1 MLLSIKSI
9 LWMYSTLVI
18 TYMLPKVKAEKK
30 TLVKGSLS
38 GTSVLPCF
46 FSTTPTIASS
56 YAAEYLRIKWS
67 KVELDK
73 SGKDAKETTVLVA
86 QNGNIK
92 IGQSYKDR
100 VSVPTHSEETGD
112 ASLTFSKLRA
122 SDAGVYRCDVMYGVE
137 DTQGIVSLAV
147 EGVVFHYRAA
157 TSRYTLNFTQAQQT
171 CLENGAVIAS
181 PEQLKAAYEDGFE
194 QCDAGWLSDQ
204 TVRYPIRHP
213 RIGCFGDK
221 MGKKGVRTYGRRFPN
236 ETYDVYCYVEHME
249 DEVVHVSVPEKLT
262 FEEAKEL
269 CQKRD
274 GVLASVGN
282 MYVAWRNGFDQ
293 CDYGWLADGSVR
305 YPASVARPQCGGGLL
320 GVRTLYRYENQTGF
334 PYPDSK
340 FDAYCYERKKVITEP
355 TTVKLITSLKTDSVK
370 SSSAKVTLKPPVF
383 ETSITEVAVTK
394 TEAPALEETTLETA
408 EDTKMTTDVA
418 EEKREMEVLMENI
431 KLTTLLPQTVTDGEI
446 STYETLGRTEY
457 DVSPRLTESTSA
469 ALELEHTYSEAELP
483 EEQGRSESIED
494 AFLTSIIFQDSTA
507 VAKSS
512 TGLWEDTETGDTH
525 KHDADNQTEQIE
537 VGPMMTATDS
547 LLPPS
552 RREFPRTGTSVSL
565 TKENMYL
572 GAHSTKE
579 PTKKSMEAKSDKK
592 LTTVVI
598 PKSLFTDQYDLTTEG
613 EGRESMYT
621 VMPDRISGVATGSV
635 PESDVP
641 AASES
646 PVEEHAVTTGQ
657 YSTADESSPFIKFS
671 SAAVFDNEASAEGS
685 REDLRDVQ
693 PTMSSGIPVSFSVS
707 AVNQTGSEAIVL
719 SGSTVS
725 LQNFGE
731 HTTSA
736 SHSSQ
741 QTEGSAI
748 LEEQEKAKEPE
759 TRTMDVKISH
769 ATTVIPTYVTAESE
783 GRSASEK
790 FTHSPPASG
799 MWLPTDK
806 DQGYM
811 TEESS
816 HTKRIH
822 ELDTEDGIS
831 GMEPTSSPGQITEY
845 TKHPGAPISA
855 VTDET
860 ETSMEPAETKSDE
873 EAVSADFDQNKDTTG
888 VSHTSSSL
896 DLEMITVSKI
906 SVNKSSATIKSFSS
920 SSVTVLPTGMHAVME
935 VTEHEGDETSGYV
948 LKTSI
953 PTPEVEQREATETL
967 VATVAMPAEEVSTE
981 MEVSI
986 PTEMEISIP
995 TEMEVSKHTVT
1006 EESQTS
1012 IETSTEESVAT
1023 LQDRK
1028 GTPSAGFGGTK
1039 GSIIFTDVRKV
1050 DTTVPQKEHD
1060 ASLVPVTVESEVT
1073 RDMPVTD
1080 QTPLDGIFHTETTA
1094 KDSEV
1099 FPEEFSL
1106 KDRDKDIA
1114 TESTLSVT
1122 SVQIQEQKTAPG
1134 SQSSQ
1139 MAFQEKQDE
1148 TGSAYDETYPATK
1161 VSVPAVELTDYG
1173 RILGRDETSTRTL
1186 RLTVTPKAETA
1197 TDEEENV
1204 TEVMPITAGTQAKTY
1219 DSRGTPTREEDSDV
1233 VSWESVL
1240 PPLTMPTG
1248 RSTVESITRL
1258 TLGAS
1263 PGQTLEGSG
1272 VSEEPE
1278 EIKTAIFSANA
1289 TDKATILSG
1298 VTTPSISAV
1307 DKIQTTSA
1315 SKPFVTQ
1322 KSPRIIP
1329 EEEEEVTSNDII
1341 IIDESIS
1348 PSKATADDDLTGK
1361 MLEPEIDKEYFTAS
1375 TATAVA
1381 RPTTPPKVKEAT
1393 EALQPQEVSPSTS
1406 HPDSGNDIRLYV
1418 IQITGND
1425 TDHPVNEFLD
1435 LFNRHMLPHAIDEPH
1450 IDAESTQT
1458 EPCTSDSVQDSSEY
1472 IILDPFFPDFIEF
1485 EEEDDCENTTDV
1497 TTPPALQFI
1506 NGKQQVT
1513 SATKSTKAE
1522 EARSD
1527 QIESVAH
1534 SKNVT
1539 FSQINETNTFI
1550 IPETEASGTMQPS
1563 KAGEVIGVFEVTQ
1576 PTADVAMLE
1585 PVYSGESEVAT
1596 TDKSI
1601 AITSSYEQSLQKNK
1615 GTITWHGTEENSTKD
1630 TNHLLLITNESSGD
1644 GSTESDL
1651 SSSVFSEIVT
1661 MSRKEDDEKNSGV
1674 TSAPDAFT
1682 VESSA
1687 VTASLDAVFNTAT
1700 VGISVKDLIPE
1711 EATPAPGDHYKSTV
1725 KLNANSPLENLLET
1739 SNHTAKPEMSAASF
1753 IVLEG
1758 SGDVEEDIT
1767 VTSATTTETA
1777 VTETLSMQDG
1787 SLGSGTVLPT
1797 EISVT
1802 ISGITSALPSGISTL
1817 YSAFDQSSEVTVA
1830 TNSVSEFIMQKVV
1843 TSSFVT
1849 EKSVEVEKEIQTT
1862 VYSSQENSATAAEG
1876 NSDLNE
1882 FGSTTNEVRTVSQE
1896 PTLLRKTVPVT
1907 GTVSSEM
1914 KKVTTIPF
1922 LREKKLFIN
1931 EGSAEEPVDIF
1942 SGGPTRKVVSTDS
1955 PFIDSGSGDIDVII
1969 ESATLTSV
1977 PLRPVTETQT
1987 EKHEGKVYSID
1998 DASLMNAT
2006 TEYEEHARTDESA
2019 ISVSSTGSDGLA
2031 KESGV
2036 ATQTSQDV
2044 FSTGKPGEQNQETE
2058 PTHIVPSEVKSSPDS
2073 RKEIIFHVAPGV
2085 KTEDLETSE
2094 VTSSPESVV
2103 SNSPHDIMVT
2113 HGTGS
2118 IKAVAESAES
2128 KNAKV
2133 SSSTVSVGKILL
2145 IEHGSGEE
2153 FKGDSSTTKLMSNGP
2168 TEEILGSHFSF
2179 IDQGSG
2185 EADTFIESFAK
2196 PAVSPTGRPES
2207 QEKYDKKVVSTP
2219 SKDHAFTTEPDE
2231 LVTST
2236 EHEITTLET
2245 VTDIGMEG
2253 KTIDE
2258 LTVRAFST
2266 KISLVNDTHSGEDRP
2281 REISTKAIESSEETT
2296 TDSFFK
2302 STQAN
2307 HEHLGFL
2314 NIPTVSP
2321 YSEEKELETESV
2333 KKILLSFNDDRVTEP
2348 VNIERTYISS
2358 PVTDIEQEEEL
2369 VQNIF
2374 PTKDIPRS
2382 LLTPKEEKLT
2392 NNELIGDPLF
2402 SGQGSGDDLA
2412 VIPSVVTLS
2421 VKEIMSTSS
2430 PQTSHPASM
2439 RPNLSTDKTQDFE
2452 RESTESN
2459 AEVNE
2464 EVTSAVTE
2472 LLSETD
2478 PFPSSVITPALAEES
2493 SRSFISKEIKE
2504 MTHYFLV
2511 TEEPHNKETNYRR
2524 GENETD
2530 RTTATSKVVSQEE
2543 TSHLLIK
2550 DGVTP
2555 VSVILSG
2562 TPNPETEESLVASTT
2577 KMPGR
2582 ILTES
2587 SGEGSGWVGVL
2598 DSSSPDMFTHL
2609 SVPPVSKVELNA
2621 SSSVPGEVYS
2631 EVMTTEAPIDG
2642 SQTVVTE
2649 LASLFTEEKEI
2660 MAHPSA
2666 VQPKTATSEELTSD
2680 TGIYEKIIPMIDD
2693 KRSVILNVSVYG
2705 DITLIEER
2713 LQIPSEETTII
2724 DMDHSKSMPED
2735 IISVQTMPNSV
2746 IQSTYGG
2753 DDSMTAEGEKYD
2765 STPKFSITKEKTL
2778 GSGDSLSLTT
2788 SSQPSSESVTAEH
2801 RPKSDDKDLPS
2812 GNAMTFATETLITTK
2827 LSELGIFLP
2836 TVPSLASPRV
2846 PHESKHVVT
2855 STTEDTYEL
2864 NTSANN
2870 RVIAD
2875 QSETFSVSG
2884 FSGMGQDE
2892 LDDKQSVLPSLTPVL
2907 TTETEE
2913 TLTTDMLDVS
2923 IVTTQHT
2930 SQLTTVSSSKN
2941 EENHPT
2947 VYTNTKSASA
2957 EYEETDSVS
2966 FYSVP
2971 QTPKSSV
2978 TVQLVNGVSEY
2989 PEVVVPSTSSSKDLD
3004 QSNHSSEG
3012 TFKEVSSDIA
3022 ATYKPPTTEL
3032 LDRTES
3038 SLLEFSLKPISE
3050 STTTESTPHFNRLV
3064 TDRIEETE
3072 TSVTDLAV
3080 EEEATVSGDSPS
3092 IHVLPTDFLNFGERV
3107 STDAPKV
3114 STMEV
3119 EASSGRV
3126 NNPHQEDDR
3135 STTRE
3140 IPWLFSTPVSDSP
3153 NSIESEVLKPDQEAV
3168 TMLASSSQP
3177 LDRSTETQST
3187 LFGQEEITTISS
3199 NIATNSTDPGNSPYQ
3214 NEPSTISS
3222 EEPNTIELVT
3232 SSFSL
3237 PEVTNGSD
3245 FLIGT
3250 SVGSVEGTAVQI
3262 PGQDPC
3268 KSNPCLNGGTCYPRG
3283 SFYICTCLP
3292 GFNGEQCELD
3302 IDECQS
3308 NPCRNGATCIDGLN
3322 TFTCLCLPSYIGAL
3336 CEQDTETC
3344 DYGWHKFQG
3353 QCYKYFAHRRTW
3365 DTAERECRLQGAHL
3379 TSILSHEE
3387 QIFVNRIGHDYQ
3399 WIGLNDKMFER
3410 DFRWTDGSPLQYEN
3424 WRPNQPDSFFSAGED
3439 CVVIIWHENGQWN
3452 DVPCNYHLTYTCKKG
3467 TVACGQPPV
3476 VENAKTFG
3484 KMKPRYEIN
3493 SLIRYHCKDGF
3504 IQRHIPTIRCQ
3515 GNGRWDMPKITCMN
3529 PSTYQRTY
3537 SKKYYYKHSSSGK
3550 GTSLNSSKHYHRW
3563 IRTWQDSRR

>member
-1 MLLSIKSI
+1 
-9 LWMYSTLVI
+9 
-18 TYMLPKVKAEKK
+18 KAEKK
-30 TLVKGSLS
+30 ALVKGSLS

-100 VSVPTHSEETGD
+100 VSVPTNSEETGD

-137 DTQGIVSLAV
+137 DTQAIVSLAV

-171 CLENGAVIAS
+171 CLDNGAVIAS

-249 DEVVHVSVPEKLT
+249 GEVVHVSVPEKLT
-262 FEEAKEL
+262 FEEAEEL
-269 CQKRD
+269 CRKRD

-282 MYVAWRNGFDQ
+282 LYVAWRNGFDQ

-340 FDAYCYERKKVITEP
+340 FDAYCYERKKIISEP

-383 ETSITEVAVTK
+383 ETSTTEVAFTK
-394 TEAPALEETTLETA
+394 TEVPALEETTLATE
-408 EDTKMTTDVA
+408 EDTEMTTDVA

-431 KLTTLLPQTVTDGEI
+431 KLTTLLPQTVTDGEM
-446 STYETLGRTEY
+446 STYDTLGRTEY

-494 AFLTSIIFQDSTA
+494 AFLTSIIFQDRTA

-512 TGLWEDTETGDTH
+512 TGSWEDIETGDTQ

-537 VGPMMTATDS
+537 VGPMMTATHS
-547 LLPPS
+547 LLSTS
-552 RREFPRTGTSVSL
+552 RREFPKTGTSVSL
-565 TKENMYL
+565 TKENMYD

-598 PKSLFTDQYDLTTEG
+598 PKALFTDQYDVTTEG
-613 EGRESMYT
+613 EGRESVYT
-621 VMPDRISGVATGSV
+621 VMPDRVSGMATGSV

-641 AASES
+641 AASETLVDDHVV
-646 PVEEHAVTTGQ
+646 PTGQ
-657 YSTADESSPFIKFS
+657 FSTADESTPFVKFS
-671 SAAVFDNEASAEGS
+671 SAMVFDNEASAEGS

-693 PTMSSGIPVSFSVS
+693 PTVSSGIHVSFSVS
-707 AVNQTGSEAIVL
+707 TVNQTRSEAITL

-725 LQNFGE
+725 PQNFGE
-731 HTTSA
+731 GSTSA
-736 SHSSQ
+736 IQSSQ

-748 LEEQEKAKEPE
+748 LEEQEKTKEPE
-759 TRTMDVKISH
+759 TRTMDVEIPH
-769 ATTVIPTYVTAESE
+769 ATTVIPTCVTAGSE
-783 GRSASEK
+783 GCSVSK
-790 FTHSPPASG
+790 TFTQAPPASG
-799 MWLPTDK
+799 MWLPTEK

-816 HTKRIH
+816 HIKRIH
-822 ELDTEDGIS
+822 DLDTEDGIS
-831 GMEPTSSPGQITEY
+831 GMEPTSSPGQMTEY
-845 TKHPGAPISA
+845 TKHPGALMSA

-860 ETSMEPAETKSDE
+860 ETNTELAETKSDE
-873 EAVSADFDQNKDTTG
+873 EAVSADFDQSKDTTD
-888 VSHTSSSL
+888 VFHASSSL
-896 DLEMITVSKI
+896 DLEMITVSKM
-906 SVNKSSATIKSFSS
+906 SVDESSTTIKSFIS
-920 SSVTVLPTGMHAVME
+920 SSVTVSPTAVPTVME
-935 VTEHEGDETSGYV
+935 VTEHEGEETSGYV

-953 PTPEVEQREATETL
+953 PTPEVEQRETTETST
-967 VATVAMPAEEVSTE
+967 ATPTEEVSTE
-981 MEVSI
+981 MEVSKYA
-986 PTEMEISIP
+986 M
-995 TEMEVSKHTVT
+995 T
-1006 EESQTS
+1006 EEGQASMVTS
-1012 IETSTEESVAT
+1012 AEEESLAT
-1023 LQDRK
+1023 LQDGK

-1039 GSIIFTDVRKV
+1039 ESITFAAVTKV
-1050 DTTVPQKEHD
+1050 DITVPQKARD
-1060 ASLVPVTVESEVT
+1060 DSLVPVTVESEVT
-1073 RDMPVTD
+1073 REMQVTG
-1080 QTPLDGIFHTETTA
+1080 QASFDGTFHTEETEATA
-1094 KDSEV
+1094 ENSEV
-1099 FPEEFSL
+1099 FPEELST
-1106 KDRDKDIA
+1106 KDQDKEPDTA
-1114 TESTLSVT
+1114 TESASSVT
-1122 SVQIQEQKTAPG
+1122 SLQIHEQKTAPG
-1134 SQSSQ
+1134 FESSQ
-1139 MAFQEKQDE
+1139 TAIWEKQDE
-1148 TGSAYDETYPATK
+1148 TGSAYDETYPATE
-1161 VSVPAVELTDYG
+1161 VSVPAVKLTDYG
-1173 RILGRDETSTRTL
+1173 RVLGPDETSTRTL
-1186 RLTVTPKAETA
+1186 HLIVTQKGETA
-1197 TDEEENV
+1197 TDQEEV
-1204 TEVMPITAGTQAKTY
+1204 TEVMPVTMDPQAKTHG
-1219 DSRGTPTREEDSDV
+1219 SRGTPTREEDGEV

-1240 PPLTMPTG
+1240 PPHTMPTG
-1248 RSTVESITRL
+1248 HSTVESITHL

-1263 PGQTLEGSG
+1263 PSQTLEGSG
-1272 VSEEPE
+1272 ISELE
-1278 EIKTAIFSANA
+1278 EIKTAVFSANA
-1289 TDKATILSG
+1289 TDKATILSD

-1307 DKIQTTSA
+1307 EKIHPTSA

-1322 KSPRIIP
+1322 KAPRIIP

-1341 IIDESIS
+1341 VIDESIS
-1348 PSKATADDDLTGK
+1348 PSKAAADDDLTGK

-1381 RPTTPPKVKEAT
+1381 RPTSPPKVKEAT

-1406 HPDSGNDIRLYV
+1406 PLDSGNDIRLYV

-1425 TDHPVNEFLD
+1425 TDHPLNEFLD
-1435 LFNRHMLPHAIDEPH
+1435 LFNRHMLPHTIDEPH
-1450 IDAESTQT
+1450 IDAESAQT

-1472 IILDPFFPDFIEF
+1472 ILLDPFFPNLIDF
-1485 EEEDDCENTTDV
+1485 EEEEDCENTTDV

-1513 SATKSTKAE
+1513 SAPKSTKAE

-1550 IPETEASGTMQPS
+1550 IPETEASGTVQPS
-1563 KAGEVIGVFEVTQ
+1563 KAGEVKGALEVTQ

-1601 AITSSYEQSLQKNK
+1601 AVTSSYEQSLQKNK
-1615 GTITWHGTEENSTKD
+1615 ETVTWHGTEENSTNSTK
-1630 TNHLLLITNESSGD
+1630 NLLLITSESSGD

-1661 MSRKEDDEKNSGV
+1661 MSRKEDDEKNYGI

-1687 VTASLDAVFNTAT
+1687 ATASLDAVFNTAA
-1700 VGISVKDLIPE
+1700 VGIGVKDLIPE
-1711 EATPAPGDHYKSTV
+1711 EATPAPGDQYKSTI
-1725 KLNANSPLENLLET
+1725 KLHANSLVENLLEK
-1739 SNHTAKPEMSAASF
+1739 SSHTAKPETSTSF

-1767 VTSATTTETA
+1767 ITSAMTRETA
-1777 VTETLSMQDG
+1777 VTETLSMQDI
-1787 SLGSGTVLPT
+1787 SLDSGTVLPT

-1802 ISGITSALPSGISTL
+1802 VSGITSALPSQISAL
-1817 YSAFDQSSEVTVA
+1817 SSAFDQSSEVTVA
-1830 TNSVSEFIMQKVV
+1830 TNSVSEFTMEKVV
-1843 TSSFVT
+1843 DSSFVT
-1849 EKSVEVEKEIQTT
+1849 EKNIEEEKEIQTT
-1862 VYSSQENSATAAEG
+1862 AYSSQENLATAAEG
-1876 NSDLNE
+1876 NSELNE
-1882 FGSTTNEVRTVSQE
+1882 LETTASEVRTVSQE
-1896 PTLLRKTVPVT
+1896 PTLLRKTVPTT
-1907 GTVSSEM
+1907 GTISSET
-1914 KKVTTIPF
+1914 KKVTTIPH
-1922 LREKKLFIN
+1922 LREKKLFIS
-1931 EGSAEEPVDIF
+1931 EGSAEEPADIF
-1942 SGGPTRKVVSTDS
+1942 SGVPTRKVVSTDF
-1955 PFIDSGSGDIDVII
+1955 PFIDPGSGDIDITI
-1969 ESATLTSV
+1969 ETATLTSV

-1987 EKHEGKVYSID
+1987 EKYEGEVYSID
-1998 DASLMNAT
+1998 DASLKNAT
-2006 TEYEEHARTDESA
+2006 TEYGEDASA
-2019 ISVSSTGSDGLA
+2019 ISVSSTGSDGLT
-2031 KESGV
+2031 KDSEV
-2036 ATQTSQDV
+2036 ASPMSQDM
-2044 FSTGKPGEQNQETE
+2044 FSTPNPGEQTQGTE
-2058 PTHIVPSEVKSSPDS
+2058 PTYTAPSEVKSSPSS
-2073 RKEIIFHVAPGV
+2073 RKEMISHVAPEV
-2085 KTEDLETSE
+2085 TTEDFKTSE
-2094 VTSSPESVV
+2094 VTSPPESVV
-2103 SNSPHDIMVT
+2103 SNSPHNIMMT

-2118 IKAVAESAES
+2118 IKAVAESTES
-2128 KNAKV
+2128 KNGKV
-2133 SSSTVSVGKILL
+2133 SSSTVSLGKILL

-2168 TEEILGSHFSF
+2168 TEEILGSTFSF
-2179 IDQGSG
+2179 SDQGSG
-2185 EADTFIESFAK
+2185 EADSFIESFPK
-2196 PAVSPTGRPES
+2196 PAVSPTGAPET
-2207 QEKYDKKVVSTP
+2207 QEEHDKKVVSPP
-2219 SKDHAFTTEPDE
+2219 SVDHTFTTKPDE
-2231 LVTST
+2231 LVTNT
-2236 EHEITTLET
+2236 EHEVTTVGT
-2245 VTDIGMEG
+2245 VTDMRTEE

-2258 LTVRAFST
+2258 LTVRAFTT
-2266 KISLVNDTHSGEDRP
+2266 KIPLVEDLHSGEESQ
-2281 REISTKAIESSEETT
+2281 REISPKVIESSEETT
-2296 TDSFFK
+2296 TDPFFK

-2307 HEHLGFL
+2307 QEHLGFL
-2314 NIPTVSP
+2314 SVPTVSP
-2321 YSEEKELETESV
+2321 FSEEKELETESV
-2333 KKILLSFNDDRVTEP
+2333 KKIPLPFNDDGVTEP
-2348 VNIERTYISS
+2348 VKTERKYISS
-2358 PVTDIEQEEEL
+2358 PVIDIEQDEEL
-2369 VQNIF
+2369 IPKIL
-2374 PTKDIPRS
+2374 PTKDIPGS
-2382 LLTPKEEKLT
+2382 FLTPKEEKLT
-2392 NNELIGDPLF
+2392 NNELVGDPLF

-2412 VIPSVVTLS
+2412 IIPSVVPLS

-2430 PQTSHPASM
+2430 PQTSHPVNM
-2439 RPNLSTDKTQDFE
+2439 RPKLLTDKTQDFE
-2452 RESTESN
+2452 RGIPESN

-2464 EVTSAVTE
+2464 EVTSAVNE
-2472 LLSETD
+2472 LPSQIED
-2478 PFPSSVITPALAEES
+2478 QFPSSVTTSSPALTEES
-2493 SRSFISKEIKE
+2493 SKSFSSKEIKE
-2504 MTHYFLV
+2504 MTHYFV
-2511 TEEPHNKETNYRR
+2511 TLEESHNKETNYRR

-2530 RTTATSKVVSQEE
+2530 RTTATSRAVSQEE
-2543 TSHLLIK
+2543 ASHLLIK
-2550 DGVTP
+2550 GGITP

-2562 TPNPETEESLVASTT
+2562 TPSLETEESLVTSTT
-2577 KMPGR
+2577 TGR
-2582 ILTES
+2582 VLPES
-2587 SGEGSGWVGVL
+2587 SGEGSGWVAVL

-2609 SVPPVSKVELNA
+2609 SVPPVSKVKLNA
-2621 SSSVPGEVYS
+2621 SSSFPGGVYS
-2631 EVMTTEAPIDG
+2631 EVKTTEAPIDG
-2642 SQTVVTE
+2642 SQTVTTGP
-2649 LASLFTEEKEI
+2649 ASPFTDEKEI
-2660 MAHPSA
+2660 VANPSA

-2680 TGIYEKIIPMIDD
+2680 IGIYEKVIPMIDD
-2693 KRSVILNVSVYG
+2693 NRSVILNVSVYG

-2713 LQIPSEETTII
+2713 LQIPSEETAII
-2724 DMDHSKSMPED
+2724 DMDDSKSMPED
-2735 IISVQTMPNSV
+2735 IISVQTMPNPV
-2746 IQSTYGG
+2746 VRSTYG
-2753 DDSMTAEGEKYD
+2753 DEDSLTSERGNYD
-2765 STPKFSITKEKTL
+2765 STPRFSITKEKIL
-2778 GSGDSLSLTT
+2778 GPGDSLSFTT
-2788 SSQPSSESVTAEH
+2788 SSQPSRESVTAGH
-2801 RPKSDDKDLPS
+2801 GPKSDDKDLGS
-2812 GNAMTFATETLITTK
+2812 GNAMKFATETLITTK
-2827 LSELGIFLP
+2827 LFELGIFLP
-2836 TVPSLASPRV
+2836 TVPSLVSPHG
-2846 PHESKHVVT
+2846 PYESKHVT
-2855 STTEDTYEL
+2855 STTEDTYKL
-2864 NTSANN
+2864 NTQENN

-2875 QSETFSVSG
+2875 QSETISVSG
-2884 FSGMGQDE
+2884 FSGMGQEE
-2892 LDDKQSVLPSLTPVL
+2892 LDDKQTVVPSLTPVL

-2913 TLTTDMLDVS
+2913 ALTTDILDGS
-2923 IVTTQHT
+2923 IATTQRT
-2930 SQLTTVSSSKN
+2930 FQLTTVSSSKN
-2941 EENHPT
+2941 EEKQPT
-2947 VYTNTKSASA
+2947 VYTNIKSASA

-2989 PEVVVPSTSSSKDLD
+2989 PEVIIPSTSSSKDLD
-3004 QSNHSSEG
+3004 QSDPSSEG

-3022 ATYKPPTTEL
+3022 ATYKPPTTDL
-3032 LDRTES
+3032 LNRTES
-3038 SLLEFSLKPISE
+3038 SLMEFSPKPVSE
-3050 STTTESTPHFNRLV
+3050 STTTESSPHFNGLV
-3064 TDRIEETE
+3064 TDRTEETE

-3080 EEEATVSGDSPS
+3080 EEEATVSGASPS
-3092 IHVLPTDFLNFGERV
+3092 IHVLPTAFLNFGERV
-3107 STDAPKV
+3107 STDVLEV
-3114 STMEV
+3114 STIEV
-3119 EASSGRV
+3119 EASSERM
-3126 NNPHQEDDR
+3126 NNTHQEGDR
-3135 STTRE
+3135 STERE
-3140 IPWLFSTPVSDSP
+3140 IWISTTPVSDSFS
-3153 NSIESEVLKPDQEAV
+3153 SIESEVSKPDQEAV

-3177 LDRSTETQST
+3177 LDRSTETQSSA
-3187 LFGQEEITTISS
+3187 LFGLGEITTISS
-3199 NIATNSTDPGNSPYQ
+3199 NIATNSTAPGSSLYQ
-3214 NEPSTISS
+3214 NEQSTISS

>member
-100 VSVPTHSEETGD
+100 VSVPTNSEETGD

-171 CLENGAVIAS
+171 CLDNGAVIAS

-269 CQKRD
+269 CRKRD

-282 MYVAWRNGFDQ
+282 LYVAWRNGFDQ

-340 FDAYCYERKKVITEP
+340 FDAYCYEPKKITSEP

-370 SSSAKVTLKPPVF
+370 SSSARVTLKPPVF
-383 ETSITEVAVTK
+383 ETPITEVAVTK
-394 TEAPALEETTLETA
+394 TEVPALEETTIETE
-408 EDTKMTTDVA
+408 EDKEMTTDVA

-446 STYETLGRTEY
+446 STYDTLGRTEY

-512 TGLWEDTETGDTH
+512 TGLWEDTETGDTQ

-537 VGPMMTATDS
+537 VGPVMAATDS
-547 LLPPS
+547 LLPTS
-552 RREFPRTGTSVSL
+552 WREFPRTGTSVSL
-565 TKENMYL
+565 TKEYL

-598 PKSLFTDQYDLTTEG
+598 PKALLTDQYDLTTEG
-613 EGRESMYT
+613 EGTESMYT
-621 VMPDRISGVATGSV
+621 IMPDRVSGMATGST

-641 AASES
+641 AASETL
-646 PVEEHAVTTGQ
+646 VDEHAVTTGQ
-657 YSTADESSPFIKFS
+657 FSTADKSTPYVKFS
-671 SAAVFDNEASAEGS
+671 SVMVFDNEASAQGI
-685 REDLRDVQ
+685 REDPRDVQ
-693 PTMSSGIPVSFSVS
+693 PTVSSGIPVSFSVS
-707 AVNQTGSEAIVL
+707 TVNQTGSEAITL

-731 HTTSA
+731 GTTSA
-736 SHSSQ
+736 IHSSQ
-741 QTEGSAI
+741 QTEESAI
-748 LEEQEKAKEPE
+748 LEEQEKTKEPE
-759 TRTMDVKISH
+759 TRTMDIKISH
-769 ATTVIPTYVTAESE
+769 ATTVIPTCVTAESE
-783 GRSASEK
+783 GCSASEK
-790 FTHSPPASG
+790 FTQTPLASG
-799 MWLPTDK
+799 MSLPTDEG
-806 DQGYM
+806 QGYM

-816 HTKRIH
+816 RTEGVH

-831 GMEPTSSPGQITEY
+831 GMEPTSPGQITEY
-845 TKHPGAPISA
+845 TKHPEALISA

-860 ETSMEPAETKSDE
+860 ETSMKPVEMKSDE
-873 EAVSADFDQNKDTTG
+873 GAVSADFNESKDTTG
-888 VSHTSSSL
+888 VSHPGSSL
-896 DLEMITVSKI
+896 DLEMTTVSKI
-906 SVNKSSATIKSFSS
+906 SVDESSATIKSFSS
-920 SSVTVLPTGMHAVME
+920 SSVTIMPTIME

-948 LKTSI
+948 LQVSI
-953 PTPEVEQREATETL
+953 PTPEAEQREAAETS
-967 VATVAMPAEEVSTE
+967 VTTPAEKVSA
-981 MEVSI
+981 
-986 PTEMEISIP
+986 
-995 TEMEVSKHTVT
+995 EMEVSKYTVA
-1006 EESQTS
+1006 EEGQTRTA
-1012 IETSTEESVAT
+1012 TSAEDQSVAT

-1028 GTPSAGFGGTK
+1028 GTPSASFGGTK
-1039 GSIIFTDVRKV
+1039 ESIVFTDVTEV
-1050 DTTVPQKEHD
+1050 DTSVPQKKHD

-1080 QTPLDGIFHTETTA
+1080 QTDFDGIFHTEATETTG
-1094 KDSEV
+1094 KDSKV
-1099 FPEEFSL
+1099 FPEELST
-1106 KDRDKDIA
+1106 KEQDKEPGTA
-1114 TESTLSVT
+1114 TDSTLPVT
-1122 SVQIQEQKTAPG
+1122 SVQTDEQKTAPG
-1134 SQSSQ
+1134 SEASQ
-1139 MAFQEKQDE
+1139 TAVQEKQDE
-1148 TGSAYDETYPATK
+1148 TGSAYDETYPATE
-1161 VSVPAVELTDYG
+1161 VSVPAVKFTDYG
-1173 RILGRDETSTRTL
+1173 RVLEPDETSTRTL
-1186 RLTVTPKAETA
+1186 HLTVTPKAETA
-1197 TDEEENV
+1197 TDQEKV
-1204 TEVMPITAGTQAKTY
+1204 TEGMPVTVGTQAKAHE
-1219 DSRGTPTREEDSDV
+1219 SRGMPSREEDSDV
-1233 VSWESVL
+1233 GSWESVL
-1240 PPLTMPTG
+1240 PPHMKPTG
-1248 RSTVESITRL
+1248 RSTVESITHL

-1263 PGQTLEGSG
+1263 PSQTLEGSG
-1272 VSEEPE
+1272 ISEEPE
-1278 EIKTAIFSANA
+1278 EIKPATFLANT
-1289 TDKATILSG
+1289 TDKAIILSD
-1298 VTTPSISAV
+1298 VTTPSISAI
-1307 DKIQTTSA
+1307 DKIQPTSA
-1315 SKPFVTQ
+1315 SKPFVAQ

-1348 PSKATADDDLTGK
+1348 PSKATTDDDLTGK

-1381 RPTTPPKVKEAT
+1381 RPTAPPKVKEAT

-1425 TDHPVNEFLD
+1425 TDHPVKEFLD
-1435 LFNRHMLPHAIDEPH
+1435 LFSRHMLPHAIDEPH
-1450 IDAESTQT
+1450 IDAESAQT

-1472 IILDPFFPDFIEF
+1472 IILDPFFPNFIDF
-1485 EEEDDCENTTDV
+1485 EEEEDCENTTDV

-1513 SATKSTKAE
+1513 SAPKSTKAE

-1563 KAGEVIGVFEVTQ
+1563 KAGEVIGAFEVTQ

-1596 TDKSI
+1596 TDKVI

-1615 GTITWHGTEENSTKD
+1615 ETVTWHGTEETSTKD
-1630 TNHLLLITNESSGD
+1630 IKNLLLITSESSGD

-1651 SSSVFSEIVT
+1651 TSSVFSEILT
-1661 MSRKEDDEKNSGV
+1661 MSRKEDDEKKSGI

-1700 VGISVKDLIPE
+1700 AGKVVKDLVPE
-1711 EATPAPGDHYKSTV
+1711 KATPAPGDHYKSTIE
-1725 KLNANSPLENLLET
+1725 LNTNSPVEKLLET
-1739 SNHTAKPEMSAASF
+1739 SSHTAKPQVSTSSIA
-1753 IVLEG
+1753 LEG

-1767 VTSATTTETA
+1767 VTSAMTTETA
-1777 VTETLSMQDG
+1777 VTETLSMQDI
-1787 SLGSGTVLPT
+1787 SLGLGTVFPT

-1802 ISGITSALPSGISTL
+1802 VSGITSTLPRETGTL

-1830 TNSVSEFIMQKVV
+1830 TDSVSDFIKEKVLV
-1843 TSSFVT
+1843 SSLVT
-1849 EKSVEVEKEIQTT
+1849 EKNIQDEKEIQTT
-1862 VYSSQENSATAAEG
+1862 VSSSQKNSATAAEG
-1876 NSDLNE
+1876 NLELNE
-1882 FGSTTNEVRTVSQE
+1882 LGSTTSAVRTVSQE
-1896 PTLLRKTVPVT
+1896 PTLLRKTVT
-1907 GTVSSEM
+1907 GTISSEI
-1914 KKVTTIPF
+1914 KKVTTVPL

-1931 EGSAEEPVDIF
+1931 EGSAEEPVGMF

-1955 PFIDSGSGDIDVII
+1955 PLFGLGSGDVEGII

-1977 PLRPVTETQT
+1977 PLRPEIQT

-1998 DASLMNAT
+1998 DASLKKAT

-2019 ISVSSTGSDGLA
+2019 ISASSTGSDGLT
-2031 KESGV
+2031 KEPGV
-2036 ATQTSQDV
+2036 ASQMSQNV
-2044 FSTGKPGEQNQETE
+2044 FSTGNPEEQNQETE
-2058 PTHIVPSEVKSSPDS
+2058 STYTAPSEVKSSPSS
-2073 RKEIIFHVAPGV
+2073 RKETASHVAPAV
-2085 KTEDLETSE
+2085 EPEDLETGE
-2094 VTSSPESVV
+2094 VTASPESLV
-2103 SNSPHDIMVT
+2103 SNSPHDIMVA

-2118 IKAVAESAES
+2118 IKAVAESTEN

-2133 SSSTVSVGKILL
+2133 SSSTVALGKILL

-2153 FKGDSSTTKLMSNGP
+2153 FKGDASTTKLMSNGP
-2168 TEEILGSHFSF
+2168 TEEILGSNFSF

-2185 EADTFIESFAK
+2185 EAKTFIESLAK
-2196 PAVSPTGRPES
+2196 AAVSPTGRAQT
-2207 QEKYDKKVVSTP
+2207 QEKYDETVVSVP
-2219 SKDHAFTTEPDE
+2219 STDHAFTAETDE

-2236 EHEITTLET
+2236 DHEVTTMGT
-2245 VTDIGMEG
+2245 VADIRMEE
-2253 KTIDE
+2253 KTTDE
-2258 LTVRAFST
+2258 LTVQAFST
-2266 KISLVNDTHSGEDRP
+2266 ESPLVEDIHSEENRP
-2281 REISTKAIESSEETT
+2281 REMSPKAIESSEETT
-2296 TDSFFK
+2296 TDPFFR
-2302 STQAN
+2302 STQVN
-2307 HEHLGFL
+2307 HEHPGFL
-2314 NIPTVSP
+2314 HVLTVSP

-2333 KKILLSFNDDRVTEP
+2333 KRILLPFHDDRVTEP
-2348 VNIERTYISS
+2348 VKIERKYISS
-2358 PVTDIEQEEEL
+2358 PVTDTEQEEEL

-2374 PTKDIPRS
+2374 PTNNIPRS
-2382 LLTPKEEKLT
+2382 LLTPGEEELT
-2392 NNELIGDPLF
+2392 NNDLISDPF
-2402 SGQGSGDDLA
+2402 SGQGSGDNLA
-2412 VIPSVVTLS
+2412 VIPSIVPLA
-2421 VKEIMSTSS
+2421 VKEITSTLS
-2430 PQTSHPASM
+2430 PHPANM
-2439 RPNLSTDKTQDFE
+2439 GPKLSTDKTQDFE
-2452 RESTESN
+2452 RGSTESN
-2459 AEVNE
+2459 GEVNE

-2472 LLSETD
+2472 LLMLETED
-2478 PFPSSVITPALAEES
+2478 QFPSLAITSSPALVEES
-2493 SRSFISKEIKE
+2493 SKTFSSEEIKD
-2504 MTHYFLV
+2504 MTHYFVAIEELNN
-2511 TEEPHNKETNYRR
+2511 TETDYRR
-2524 GENETD
+2524 GENEAD
-2530 RTTATSKVVSQEE
+2530 RTTAISDTAKAVSQEE

-2550 DGVTP
+2550 DVVTP
-2555 VSVILSG
+2555 VSVILSR
-2562 TPNPETEESLVASTT
+2562 TPNHEIEESPVTPPTS
-2577 KMPGR
+2577 MPGR
-2582 ILTES
+2582 VLPES
-2587 SGEGSGWVGVL
+2587 SGEGSGWVGL
-2598 DSSSPDMFTHL
+2598 MDSSSPDMFTHL
-2609 SVPPVSKVELNA
+2609 SIPPVSKVEIND

-2631 EVMTTEAPIDG
+2631 EVMTTEVPVDG
-2642 SQTVVTE
+2642 SQTVITG
-2649 LASLFTEEKEI
+2649 LPSLFTEEKDV
-2660 MAHPSA
+2660 ANPSA

-2680 TGIYEKIIPMIDD
+2680 TGIYEKIIPVIDD

-2713 LQIPSEETTII
+2713 LQILSEETTII

-2735 IISVQTMPNSV
+2735 IISVQTMPNPL
-2746 IQSTYGG
+2746 IQSTYGS

-2765 STPKFSITKEKTL
+2765 STPKFSITKGKTL
-2778 GSGDSLSLTT
+2778 GSSDSLSLTT
-2788 SSQPSSESVTAEH
+2788 SSQPSSESVTAGH
-2801 RPKSDDKDLPS
+2801 RPKSYDKDSGS
-2812 GNAMTFATETLITTK
+2812 GNAMKFATESLITTEF
-2827 LSELGIFLP
+2827 SDLGIFLP
-2836 TVPSLASPRV
+2836 TAPSLASPHV
-2846 PHESKHVVT
+2846 LHESKHTT
-2855 STTEDTYEL
+2855 STTEDIYKL

-2870 RVIAD
+2870 QVIAD
-2875 QSETFSVSG
+2875 QSETISVSG
-2884 FSGMGQDE
+2884 FSGMGQEE
-2892 LDDKQSVLPSLTPVL
+2892 LDDKQPVVPSVTPVL
-2907 TTETEE
+2907 TTEAEKA
-2913 TLTTDMLDVS
+2913 LTTDILDVS
-2923 IVTTQHT
+2923 TVATQHT
-2930 SQLTTVSSSKN
+2930 SQLTTISSSKN
-2941 EENHPT
+2941 EEKHST
-2947 VYTNTKSASA
+2947 AYTNTKSASA
-2957 EYEETDSVS
+2957 EYEEIDPVS
-2966 FYSVP
+2966 LYSVP

-2978 TVQLVNGVSEY
+2978 TVQLDNGVSEY
-2989 PEVVVPSTSSSKDLD
+2989 PEVIIPSTSSLKDTD
-3004 QSNHSSEG
+3004 QSDHSSEG

-3022 ATYKPPTTEL
+3022 ATYKPPTTDF

-3038 SLLEFSLKPISE
+3038 SLLEFSSKPVSE
-3050 STTTESTPHFNRLV
+3050 STATESTPHFTRLV
-3064 TDRIEETE
+3064 TDSTEETE

-3080 EEEATVSGDSPS
+3080 EEGSTVSGDSPS
-3092 IHVLPTDFLNFGERV
+3092 IHVLPTAFLNFGEGV
-3107 STDAPKV
+3107 STDVPNV
-3114 STMEV
+3114 STIEV

-3126 NNPHQEDDR
+3126 NNPHQEDGR
-3135 STTRE
+3135 STDRD
-3140 IPWLFSTPVSDSP
+3140 IPWVFSTPVSDSP
-3153 NSIESEVLKPDQEAV
+3153 SHIESEAFHPDQEAV
-3168 TMLASSSQP
+3168 TMLASSSQS
-3177 LDRSTETQST
+3177 LDRSMETQSP
-3187 LFGQEEITTISS
+3187 LFGQGEFTTIAP
-3199 NIATNSTDPGNSPYQ
+3199 NIATNSTAPANSPFQ
-3214 NEPSTISS
+3214 NEQSTISS

-3237 PEVTNGSD
+3237 SEVTNGSD

-3322 TFTCLCLPSYIGAL
+3322 TFTCLCLPSYTGAL

>member
-9 LWMYSTLVI
+9 LWMYSTLAI

-30 TLVKGSLS
+30 PLVKGSLS

-171 CLENGAVIAS
+171 CLDNGAVMAS

-194 QCDAGWLSDQ
+194 QCDAGWVSDQ

-236 ETYDVYCYVEHME
+236 ETYDVYCYVERME

-269 CQKRD
+269 CRKRD

-282 MYVAWRNGFDQ
+282 LYVAWRNGFDQ

-355 TTVKLITSLKTDSVK
+355 TTVKLTTSLKTDSVK
-370 SSSAKVTLKPPVF
+370 SSPTKVTLEPPVF
-383 ETSITEVAVTK
+383 ETSVTEVAVTQA
-394 TEAPALEETTLETA
+394 EVPALEETTLETE
-408 EDTKMTTDVA
+408 EDTEMTTDVA

-446 STYETLGRTEY
+446 STYDTLGRTEY

-512 TGLWEDTETGDTH
+512 TGSWEDTETGDDTQ

-547 LLPPS
+547 LLPAS

-598 PKSLFTDQYDLTTEG
+598 PKSMFTDQYDLTTEG

-621 VMPDRISGVATGSV
+621 VVPDRVSGMATGSV
-635 PESDVP
+635 PESEVP
-641 AASES
+641 AASETL
-646 PVEEHAVTTGQ
+646 VDEHAVTTGQ
-657 YSTADESSPFIKFS
+657 FSTADESTPFVKFS
-671 SAAVFDNEASAEGS
+671 SATVFDNEASAEGS

-693 PTMSSGIPVSFSVS
+693 PTVSSGMPVSFSVS
-707 AVNQTGSEAIVL
+707 TVNQTGSEAIAL
-719 SGSTVS
+719 SGTTVS
-725 LQNFGE
+725 PKYFGE
-731 HTTSA
+731 DTA
-736 SHSSQ
+736 SVIHSSQ
-741 QTEGSAI
+741 QTAESFV
-748 LEEQEKAKEPE
+748 LEEQEKTKEPE
-759 TRTMDVKISH
+759 TRTMDVKT
-769 ATTVIPTYVTAESE
+769 ATVIPACLTAGSE
-783 GRSASEK
+783 GCSASEK
-790 FTHSPPASG
+790 FTQAPPASG

-816 HTKRIH
+816 HTERIH

-831 GMEPTSSPGQITEY
+831 GMEPTSSPGQITEN
-845 TKHPGAPISA
+845 TEHPGAPVSA

-860 ETSMEPAETKSDE
+860 ETSMEPAETTSDE
-873 EAVSADFDQNKDTTG
+873 EAVSTDFDQRKDTTG

-906 SVNKSSATIKSFSS
+906 SVDESSATIKPFSS
-920 SSVTVLPTGMHAVME
+920 SGVTVLPTAMPTVTG
-935 VTEHEGDETSGYV
+935 VTEDEGDETSGYV

-953 PTPEVEQREATETL
+953 PTPEGEQREATETL
-967 VATVAMPAEEVSTE
+967 VATPAEEFFTE
-981 MEVSI
+981 I
-986 PTEMEISIP
+986 
-995 TEMEVSKHTVT
+995 EVSKHTVT
-1006 EESQTS
+1006 EEGQTS
-1012 IETSTEESVAT
+1012 IVTSTEEESLAT
-1023 LQDRK
+1023 VPDRK
-1028 GTPSAGFGGTK
+1028 GTPAADLEGTK
-1039 GSIIFTDVRKV
+1039 ESMIFTDVTKV
-1050 DTTVPQKEHD
+1050 DTTVLQKEYD
-1060 ASLVPVTVESEVT
+1060 ASLVPVTGGNEVT

-1080 QTPLDGIFHTETTA
+1080 QTPFDGIFHTEATETTA
-1094 KDSEV
+1094 KGSEV
-1099 FPEEFSL
+1099 FPEELST
-1106 KDRDKDIA
+1106 KDQDKEPHSA
-1114 TESTLSVT
+1114 TESTFSVT
-1122 SVQIQEQKTAPG
+1122 SFQIHEQKTAPG
-1134 SQSSQ
+1134 FESSQ
-1139 MAFQEKQDE
+1139 TTLQEKQDE
-1148 TGSAYDETYPATK
+1148 TGSGYDETYPTTE
-1161 VSVPAVELTDYG
+1161 VSVPAVKLTDPG
-1173 RILGRDETSTRTL
+1173 RVLETDETSTKTL
-1186 RLTVTPKAETA
+1186 HLTVTPKAETA
-1197 TDEEENV
+1197 TDQEEKV
-1204 TEVMPITAGTQAKTY
+1204 TEVVPVTVGTQAKTY
-1219 DSRGTPTREEDSDV
+1219 ESRGTPTRKEDGDV
-1233 VSWESVL
+1233 ESWESAL
-1240 PPLTMPTG
+1240 PLHTTPAG
-1248 RSTVESITRL
+1248 HSTVEGITHL

-1263 PGQTLEGSG
+1263 PNQTLEGSG
-1272 VSEEPE
+1272 ISEEPE
-1278 EIKTAIFSANA
+1278 ESKTSIFSANA
-1289 TDKATILSG
+1289 TDKATTLSD
-1298 VTTPSISAV
+1298 VTSSPVSAV
-1307 DKIQTTSA
+1307 DKIQPTSA

-1341 IIDESIS
+1341 VIDESVS

-1381 RPTTPPKVKEAT
+1381 RPTAPPKVKEAT

-1435 LFNRHMLPHAIDEPH
+1435 LFSRHMLPHAIDEPH
-1450 IDAESTQT
+1450 IDAESAQT

-1472 IILDPFFPDFIEF
+1472 IILDPFFPNIIEF
-1485 EEEDDCENTTDV
+1485 EESEEDCENTTDV

-1513 SATKSTKAE
+1513 SAPKSTKAE

-1539 FSQINETNTFI
+1539 FSQINETNSFI
-1550 IPETEASGTMQPS
+1550 IPETEASGTMQPN

-1601 AITSSYEQSLQKNK
+1601 AITSSYEQSLQRNK
-1615 GTITWHGTEENSTKD
+1615 ETVTWHGTESSTKD
-1630 TNHLLLITNESSGD
+1630 TKNVLLITSESSGD

-1651 SSSVFSEIVT
+1651 SSSVFPEIVT
-1661 MSRKEDDEKNSGV
+1661 MSRKKDDEKNSDII
-1674 TSAPDAFT
+1674 SDAFT

-1687 VTASLDAVFNTAT
+1687 VTASLDAVFTTAT
-1700 VGISVKDLIPE
+1700 VGIGTKDLIPE
-1711 EATPAPGDHYKSTV
+1711 KVTPAPGDHYKSTI
-1725 KLNANSPLENLLET
+1725 KLNAHFPDEMLLE
-1739 SNHTAKPEMSAASF
+1739 SSHTEKPEMSASSF

-1758 SGDVEEDIT
+1758 SGDVEEGLTI
-1767 VTSATTTETA
+1767 TSAMTTEAA
-1777 VTETLSMQDG
+1777 VTETLPVQDS

-1797 EISVT
+1797 EMPVT
-1802 ISGITSALPSGISTL
+1802 ALGITSALPRGINSL
-1817 YSAFDQSSEVTVA
+1817 YSAFDQSSTVTVA
-1830 TNSVSEFIMQKVV
+1830 TNSVSEFMTEKVV
-1843 TSSFVT
+1843 DSSLVT
-1849 EKSVEVEKEIQTT
+1849 EKKIEDEKEVQTT
-1862 VYSSQENSATAAEG
+1862 VYSSLENSATAAGG
-1876 NSDLNE
+1876 NLDLSE
-1882 FGSTTNEVRTVSQE
+1882 LGSTTSEVRPVSQE
-1896 PTLLRKTVPVT
+1896 PTLLRETVPVT
-1907 GTVSSEM
+1907 DTISSEI

-1922 LREKKLFIN
+1922 LREKKFFIN
-1931 EGSAEEPVDIF
+1931 EGSAEEPADIF

-1955 PFIDSGSGDIDVII
+1955 PFIDPGSGDVDVVI
-1969 ESATLTSV
+1969 ESASLTSV

-1987 EKHEGKVYSID
+1987 EKHEGNIYSTAN
-1998 DASLMNAT
+1998 ASLKNAT
-2006 TEYEEHARTDESA
+2006 TEYEEQARTVESVV
-2019 ISVSSTGSDGLA
+2019 SVSSTGSDGLTE
-2031 KESGV
+2031 ESGV
-2036 ATQTSQDV
+2036 TSQMSQEE
-2044 FSTGKPGEQNQETE
+2044 FGTGNLEEQNQETE
-2058 PTHIVPSEVKSSPDS
+2058 PTYTAPSEVTSSPGS
-2073 RKEIIFHVAPGV
+2073 RKEIISHVAKGV
-2085 KTEDLETSE
+2085 KTEDLETGE
-2094 VTSSPESVV
+2094 VISPTESML
-2103 SNSPHDIMVT
+2103 SNNPQDIMVT
-2113 HGTGS
+2113 HGTDS
-2118 IKAVAESAES
+2118 IKAVAESTES
-2128 KNAKV
+2128 KNSKV
-2133 SSSTVSVGKILL
+2133 SSSTVSLGKILL

-2153 FKGDSSTTKLMSNGP
+2153 FKGDSSSTKLMSNGP
-2168 TEEILGSHFSF
+2168 TEEILGNHFSF
-2179 IDQGSG
+2179 RDQGSG
-2185 EADTFIESFAK
+2185 EADTFIESFEK
-2196 PAVSPTGRPES
+2196 TAVSPTGRLET
-2207 QEKYDKKVVSTP
+2207 QEKYDKEVGSTP
-2219 SKDHAFTTEPDE
+2219 AVDHAFTTEPYE

-2236 EHEITTLET
+2236 EHEVTTMGT
-2245 VTDIGMEG
+2245 VTDIRMEE
-2253 KTIDE
+2253 KTIE
-2258 LTVRAFST
+2258 VTERAFT
-2266 KISLVNDTHSGEDRP
+2266 TELPLVEDIHSGEDRP
-2281 REISTKAIESSEETT
+2281 REISPKAIESSEETT
-2296 TDSFFK
+2296 IDSFFK

-2314 NIPTVSP
+2314 NVPTISP
-2321 YSEEKELETESV
+2321 YSEEKKFETESV
-2333 KKILLSFNDDRVTEP
+2333 KKILLPFNDDRVTES
-2348 VNIERTYISS
+2348 VKIERKYLSS
-2358 PVTDIEQEEEL
+2358 PVTDTEQEEEF

-2374 PTKDIPRS
+2374 PTKNIPRS
-2382 LLTPKEEKLT
+2382 LLTPKEEKLA
-2392 NNELIGDPLF
+2392 NSELISDPLF
-2402 SGQGSGDDLA
+2402 SGQGSGDDLS
-2412 VIPSVVTLS
+2412 VTPSVVPLA

-2430 PQTSHPASM
+2430 PQTSHPANVG
-2439 RPNLSTDKTQDFE
+2439 PNLSTGKTQDFE
-2452 RESTESN
+2452 RGSTHSN

-2464 EVTSAVTE
+2464 EAVSAVTE
-2472 LLSETD
+2472 LLSEMED
-2478 PFPSSVITPALAEES
+2478 QLPSSTITSSPALAEES
-2493 SRSFISKEIKE
+2493 SKNFSSKEVKD
-2504 MTHYFLV
+2504 TTPYFV
-2511 TEEPHNKETNYRR
+2511 VIEETHNKETNYRR
-2524 GENETD
+2524 GQNETD
-2530 RTTATSKVVSQEE
+2530 RTTATSKSVSQEE
-2543 TSHLLIK
+2543 TSHFLIK
-2550 DGVTP
+2550 DGVTS
-2555 VSVILSG
+2555 VSVILNG
-2562 TPNPETEESLVASTT
+2562 NPDLETEQSLATSST
-2577 KMPGR
+2577 KLPGG
-2582 ILTES
+2582 ILSES
-2587 SGEGSGWVGVL
+2587 SGEGSGWVSVL

-2621 SSSVPGEVYS
+2621 SSIVPGEVYS
-2631 EVMTTEAPIDG
+2631 EVTTTEATIDR
-2642 SQTVVTE
+2642 SQTLITG
-2649 LASLFTEEKEI
+2649 LSSLFTEEKEI
-2660 MAHPSA
+2660 VANPSA

-2735 IISVQTMPNSV
+2735 IISVQTMPNPV
-2746 IQSTYGG
+2746 LQSTYGG
-2753 DDSMTAEGEKYD
+2753 DDSMIAEGEKYN
-2765 STPKFSITKEKTL
+2765 STPNFSITKEKTL
-2778 GSGDSLSLTT
+2778 GSGDSLSVTT
-2788 SSQPSSESVTAEH
+2788 SSQPTGESVTAEH
-2801 RPKSDDKDLPS
+2801 RPKSDDKDLGS
-2812 GNAMTFATETLITTK
+2812 GNAMKFATETLITTK
-2827 LSELGIFLP
+2827 ISELGIFFP
-2836 TVPSLASPRV
+2836 TVPSLASPHV
-2846 PHESKHVVT
+2846 PHGSKPMVS

-2870 RVIAD
+2870 QVIAE
-2875 QSETFSVSG
+2875 QSEAIPVSG
-2884 FSGMGQDE
+2884 FSGMGQEE
-2892 LDDKQSVLPSLTPVL
+2892 LDDKKPVVPSFTPVL
-2907 TTETEE
+2907 A
-2913 TLTTDMLDVS
+2913 LTTDVLDVS
-2923 IVTTQHT
+2923 TATPQHT
-2930 SQLTTVSSSKN
+2930 SHISTVSSSKN
-2941 EENHPT
+2941 EEKHPT
-2947 VYTNTKSASA
+2947 VYTKSASA
-2957 EYEETDSVS
+2957 EYEETDSVN
-2966 FYSVP
+2966 FYS
-2971 QTPKSSV
+2971 TPKSSV

-2989 PEVVVPSTSSSKDLD
+2989 PEVVIPSTSSSKDSN
-3004 QSNHSSEG
+3004 QSNHASEG

-3022 ATYKPPTTEL
+3022 ATYKPPTTDL

-3038 SLLEFSLKPISE
+3038 SLLEFSPKPISE
-3050 STTTESTPHFNRLV
+3050 STTTESTTTHFNRFL
-3064 TDRIEETE
+3064 TDRTEETE
-3072 TSVTDLAV
+3072 NSVTDTAA

-3092 IHVLPTDFLNFGERV
+3092 IHVLPTAFLNFGEKA
-3107 STDAPKV
+3107 STDIPKI
-3114 STMEV
+3114 STIKV
-3119 EASSGRV
+3119 EASSGRA
-3126 NNPHQEDDR
+3126 NNPHQEGDR
-3135 STTRE
+3135 STERE
-3140 IPWLFSTPVSDSP
+3140 IPWLFSTPVSDSR
-3153 NSIESEVLKPDQEAV
+3153 NSVERELLKPAQEAV
-3168 TMLASSSQP
+3168 TMVASSSQP
-3177 LDRSTETQST
+3177 LDRNLETQSA
-3187 LFGQEEITTISS
+3187 LFGREGITTISS
-3199 NIATNSTDPGNSPYQ
+3199 NIATNNPAPGNSPYQ

-3222 EEPNTIELVT
+3222 EGPNAIELVT

-3302 IDECQS
+3302 VDECQS

>member
-1 MLLSIKSI
+1 MDLPSLRRKDQQALRKVKMLLSIKSI

-269 CQKRD
+269 CRKRD

-370 SSSAKVTLKPPVF
+370 LSSAKVTLKPPVF

-408 EDTKMTTDVA
+408 EDSKMTTDVA

-469 ALELEHTYSEAELP
+469 ALELEHTYTEAELP
-483 EEQGRSESIED
+483 EEQ
-494 AFLTSIIFQDSTA
+494 
-507 VAKSS
+507 
-512 TGLWEDTETGDTH
+512 
-525 KHDADNQTEQIE
+525 
-537 VGPMMTATDS
+537 
-547 LLPPS
+547 
-552 RREFPRTGTSVSL
+552 
-565 TKENMYL
+565 
-572 GAHSTKE
+572 
-579 PTKKSMEAKSDKK
+579 
-592 LTTVVI
+592 
-598 PKSLFTDQYDLTTEG
+598 
-613 EGRESMYT
+613 
-621 VMPDRISGVATGSV
+621 
-635 PESDVP
+635 
-641 AASES
+641 
-646 PVEEHAVTTGQ
+646 
-657 YSTADESSPFIKFS
+657 
-671 SAAVFDNEASAEGS
+671 
-685 REDLRDVQ
+685 
-693 PTMSSGIPVSFSVS
+693 
-707 AVNQTGSEAIVL
+707 
-719 SGSTVS
+719 
-725 LQNFGE
+725 
-731 HTTSA
+731 
-736 SHSSQ
+736 
-741 QTEGSAI
+741 
-748 LEEQEKAKEPE
+748 
-759 TRTMDVKISH
+759 
-769 ATTVIPTYVTAESE
+769 
-783 GRSASEK
+783 
-790 FTHSPPASG
+790 
-799 MWLPTDK
+799 
-806 DQGYM
+806 
-811 TEESS
+811 
-816 HTKRIH
+816 
-822 ELDTEDGIS
+822 
-831 GMEPTSSPGQITEY
+831 
-845 TKHPGAPISA
+845 
-855 VTDET
+855 
-860 ETSMEPAETKSDE
+860 
-873 EAVSADFDQNKDTTG
+873 
-888 VSHTSSSL
+888 
-896 DLEMITVSKI
+896 
-906 SVNKSSATIKSFSS
+906 
-920 SSVTVLPTGMHAVME
+920 
-935 VTEHEGDETSGYV
+935 
-948 LKTSI
+948 
-953 PTPEVEQREATETL
+953 
-967 VATVAMPAEEVSTE
+967 
-981 MEVSI
+981 
-986 PTEMEISIP
+986 
-995 TEMEVSKHTVT
+995 
-1006 EESQTS
+1006 
-1012 IETSTEESVAT
+1012 
-1023 LQDRK
+1023 
-1028 GTPSAGFGGTK
+1028 
-1039 GSIIFTDVRKV
+1039 
-1050 DTTVPQKEHD
+1050 
-1060 ASLVPVTVESEVT
+1060 
-1073 RDMPVTD
+1073 
-1080 QTPLDGIFHTETTA
+1080 
-1094 KDSEV
+1094 
-1099 FPEEFSL
+1099 
-1106 KDRDKDIA
+1106 
-1114 TESTLSVT
+1114 
-1122 SVQIQEQKTAPG
+1122 
-1134 SQSSQ
+1134 
-1139 MAFQEKQDE
+1139 
-1148 TGSAYDETYPATK
+1148 
-1161 VSVPAVELTDYG
+1161 
-1173 RILGRDETSTRTL
+1173 
-1186 RLTVTPKAETA
+1186 
-1197 TDEEENV
+1197 
-1204 TEVMPITAGTQAKTY
+1204 
-1219 DSRGTPTREEDSDV
+1219 
-1233 VSWESVL
+1233 
-1240 PPLTMPTG
+1240 
-1248 RSTVESITRL
+1248 
-1258 TLGAS
+1258 
-1263 PGQTLEGSG
+1263 
-1272 VSEEPE
+1272 
-1278 EIKTAIFSANA
+1278 
-1289 TDKATILSG
+1289 
-1298 VTTPSISAV
+1298 
-1307 DKIQTTSA
+1307 
-1315 SKPFVTQ
+1315 
-1322 KSPRIIP
+1322 
-1329 EEEEEVTSNDII
+1329 
-1341 IIDESIS
+1341 
-1348 PSKATADDDLTGK
+1348 
-1361 MLEPEIDKEYFTAS
+1361 
-1375 TATAVA
+1375 
-1381 RPTTPPKVKEAT
+1381 
-1393 EALQPQEVSPSTS
+1393 
-1406 HPDSGNDIRLYV
+1406 
-1418 IQITGND
+1418 
-1425 TDHPVNEFLD
+1425 DHPVNEFLD

-1485 EEEDDCENTTDV
+1485 DEEDDCENTTDV

-1513 SATKSTKAE
+1513 SAPKSTKAE

-1550 IPETEASGTMQPS
+1550 IAETEASGTMQPS
-1563 KAGEVIGVFEVTQ
+1563 KAGEVTGVFEVTQ

-1601 AITSSYEQSLQKNK
+1601 AITSSFEQSLQKNEE
-1615 GTITWHGTEENSTKD
+1615 TITWHGTEENSTKA
-1630 TNHLLLITNESSGD
+1630 TNHLLLITNEASGD
-1644 GSTESDL
+1644 GTTESDL
-1651 SSSVFSEIVT
+1651 SSSIFSEIVT
-1661 MSRKEDDEKNSGV
+1661 MSRKENDGKNSGV

-1682 VESSA
+1682 VENSA

-1700 VGISVKDLIPE
+1700 VGIAVKDLIPE

-1725 KLNANSPLENLLET
+1725 KLNANSPVENLLET
-1739 SNHTAKPEMSAASF
+1739 SNHTAKPEVSAASF

-1758 SGDVEEDIT
+1758 SGDVEEDIA

-1777 VTETLSMQDG
+1777 VAETLSMQDV
-1787 SLGSGTVLPT
+1787 SLGSGAVLPT

-1802 ISGITSALPSGISTL
+1802 TSGITSALPSGISTL

-1830 TNSVSEFIMQKVV
+1830 TTSVSEFIMQEVLA
-1843 TSSFVT
+1843 SSFVT
-1849 EKSVEVEKEIQTT
+1849 EKSTEVEKEIQTT
-1862 VYSSQENSATAAEG
+1862 VYSSQENSATGTEG
-1876 NSDLNE
+1876 NLELNE

-1907 GTVSSEM
+1907 GAITSET

-1955 PFIDSGSGDIDVII
+1955 PFVDSGSGDIDVII

-2006 TEYEEHARTDESA
+2006 TEYAEHARTDESA

-2036 ATQTSQDV
+2036 ATQMSQDV
-2044 FSTGKPGEQNQETE
+2044 FSTGKPGEQSQETE
-2058 PTHIVPSEVKSSPDS
+2058 PTYIIPSEVKSSPDS
-2073 RKEIIFHVAPGV
+2073 TKEFIFHVSPGV

-2113 HGTGS
+2113 QGTGS
-2118 IKAVAESAES
+2118 TKAVAESAES
-2128 KNAKV
+2128 KNAKP

-2153 FKGDSSTTKLMSNGP
+2153 FKGDSSDTRLMSNGP
-2168 TEEILGSHFSF
+2168 TEEILGSNFSF

-2185 EADTFIESFAK
+2185 EADTFMESFAK
-2196 PAVSPTGRPES
+2196 PAVSPTGRPET
-2207 QEKYDKKVVSTP
+2207 QEKYDEKVVSTP
-2219 SKDHAFTTEPDE
+2219 SKDHAFTTDE
-2231 LVTST
+2231 LVTRT
-2236 EHEITTLET
+2236 EQEITTLRT
-2245 VTDIGMEG
+2245 VTDIGMEE

-2266 KISLVNDTHSGEDRP
+2266 KIHLVNGTHSGEDRP
-2281 REISTKAIESSEETT
+2281 GEISPKAIESSEETT

-2302 STQAN
+2302 NTQAN

-2314 NIPTVSP
+2314 NVPTVSP

-2333 KKILLSFNDDRVTEP
+2333 KKILLSFNHDRVTEP
-2348 VNIERTYISS
+2348 ANIERTYISS
-2358 PVTDIEQEEEL
+2358 SVTDVEQQEEL
-2369 VQNIF
+2369 VQNIL

-2382 LLTPKEEKLT
+2382 LLTPKEERLT
-2392 NNELIGDPLF
+2392 SNEPIGDPLF
-2402 SGQGSGDDLA
+2402 SGQGSGDELA
-2412 VIPSVVTLS
+2412 VIPSVATLS
-2421 VKEIMSTSS
+2421 VEETMSTSS
-2430 PQTSHPASM
+2430 LQTSHPASM
-2439 RPNLSTDKTQDFE
+2439 RPKLSTDKPQGFE

-2472 LLSETD
+2472 LLSETED
-2478 PFPSSVITPALAEES
+2478 QFPSSVITSSPALAEES
-2493 SRSFISKEIKE
+2493 SRSFSSKEVKE
-2504 MTHYFLV
+2504 MTHYFVV

-2530 RTTATSKVVSQEE
+2530 MTTAASKVVSQEE

-2555 VSVILSG
+2555 VSVILNG
-2562 TPNPETEESLVASTT
+2562 TPNLETQESPVASAT

-2582 ILTES
+2582 VLTES

-2609 SVPPVSKVELNA
+2609 SVPSVSKVELNA
-2621 SSSVPGEVYS
+2621 SSSVPGEIYS
-2631 EVMTTEAPIDG
+2631 EVMTTETPIDG
-2642 SQTVVTE
+2642 SQTVITE
-2649 LASLFTEEKEI
+2649 LASLFTEETEI

-2746 IQSTYGG
+2746 LQSTYGG

-2765 STPKFSITKEKTL
+2765 STPKFSITKEKTH

-2788 SSQPSSESVTAEH
+2788 SSQPSSESVTAGH
-2801 RPKSDDKDLPS
+2801 RPKSDVKDLPS
-2812 GNAMTFATETLITTK
+2812 GNAMTFATETLITTE

-2836 TVPSLASPRV
+2836 TVPSLVSPHV

-2864 NTSANN
+2864 NTSSNN

-2875 QSETFSVSG
+2875 QSETFSVSV

-2892 LDDKQSVLPSLTPVL
+2892 LDDKQSVFPSLTPVL

-2913 TLTTDMLDVS
+2913 ALTTDIFDVS
-2923 IVTTQHT
+2923 TVTTQHT
-2930 SQLTTVSSSKN
+2930 SQLTTVSTSRN
-2941 EENHPT
+2941 EGKDPT
-2947 VYTNTKSASA
+2947 IYTNTKSASA

-2989 PEVVVPSTSSSKDLD
+2989 PEVIVPSTSSSKDLD
-3004 QSNHSSEG
+3004 QPNHSSEG

-3022 ATYKPPTTEL
+3022 ATYKPPTTDL

-3050 STTTESTPHFNRLV
+3050 SSTTESTPHFNRLV

-3114 STMEV
+3114 STMEA

-3135 STTRE
+3135 STTGE

-3187 LFGQEEITTISS
+3187 LLGREEITTISS
-3199 NIATNSTDPGNSPYQ
+3199 NIATNSADPGNSPYR
-3214 NEPSTISS
+3214 NEPSTMSS